1 MAALWL
7 EENSN
12 LFVGR
17 VEMERA
23 SVPRSSE
30 CIVAI
35 TQLSATLAEESAT
48 AEELRLEELRPG
60 IWQRYPPNRITK
72 TITRPIIFEA
82 TVRQRPQCR

>member
-23 SVPRSSE
+23 SVPRSNE

-35 TQLSATLAEESAT
+35 TQLSATLKSLNVGYSGRVSKEAND
-48 AEELRLEELRPG
+48 RLM
-60 IWQRYPPNRITK
+60 
-72 TITRPIIFEA
+72 
-82 TVRQRPQCR
+82 